1 MMHSPCHRSHTVRLL
16 CAAALAWAAVGVAA
30 KDKPEPLVATAQ
42 ITETI
47 VVPSPD
53 GACQSTAEHPGLTA
67 TGKIAGQGVGIPIGS
82 FAITS
87 IDCIRSDIPGQFF
100 PPFAF
105 SSSTLTLTARNGDQ
119 LVAKYS
125 GTGTLSPLGLLILTG
140 SFRITG
146 GTGAFRGAGGSGSLS
161 GVENIITQP
170 ASGFV
175 TLSGQI
181 TR

>member
-1 MMHSPCHRSHTVRLL
+1 MLHCDGHRSLTVYAL
-16 CAAALAWAAVGVAA
+16 CAAALASVAA
-30 KDKPEPLVATAQ
+30 DAIAKDLLEPLVGTAQ
-42 ITETI
+42 ITETL

-53 GACQSTAEHPGLTA
+53 GACQATAEHPGLTA
-67 TGKIAGQGVGIPIGS
+67 TGKIAGQGLGTPIGG

-87 IDCIRSDIPGQFF
+87 IDCIRSDIPGQLF

-119 LVAKYS
+119 LVASYS

-140 SFRITG
+140 SFKITG
-146 GTGAFRGAGGSGSLS
+146 GTGAFGGARGSGSLS
-161 GVENIITQP
+161 GVENIVTQP

>member
-1 MMHSPCHRSHTVRLL
+1 M
-16 CAAALAWAAVGVAA
+16 
-30 KDKPEPLVATAQ
+30 
-42 ITETI
+42 
-47 VVPSPD
+47 
-53 GACQSTAEHPGLTA
+53 
-67 TGKIAGQGVGIPIGS
+67 GQGLGTPIGG

-87 IDCIRSDIPGQFF
+87 IDCIRSDVPGQFT

-119 LVAKYS
+119 LVASYS
-125 GTGTLSPLGLLILTG
+125 GTGTLSPLGLLILKG
-140 SFRITG
+140 SFKITS
-146 GTGAFRGAGGSGSLS
+146 GTGAFHGAGGSGTLS
-161 GVENIITQP
+161 GVENVVTQP

>member
-1 MMHSPCHRSHTVRLL
+1 MFHSVVRPSLTVRAL
-16 CAAALAWAAVGVAA
+16 CAAALASAAAGATA
-30 KDKPEPLVATAQ
+30 KEEFEPLVATAQ
-42 ITETI
+42 ITETL

-53 GACQSTAEHPGLTA
+53 GACQATAEHPGLTA
-67 TGKIAGQGVGIPIGS
+67 TGKIAGQGLGTPIGS

-87 IDCIRSDIPGQFF
+87 IDCIRSDVPGQFF

-119 LVAKYS
+119 LVARYS
-125 GTGTLSPLGLLILTG
+125 GTGTLSPLGLLVLTG
-140 SFRITG
+140 SYTITS
-146 GTGAFRGAGGSGSLS
+146 GTGAYRNAGGSGSLF
-161 GVENIITQP
+161 GVEDISTQP
-170 ASGFV
+170 ARGFV

>member
-1 MMHSPCHRSHTVRLL
+1 MLDASTRPSLTVRAL
-16 CAAALAWAAVGVAA
+16 CAAALAAAAAGAAA
-30 KDKPEPLVATAQ
+30 KDNPEPLVAAAQ
-42 ITETI
+42 ITETL

-53 GACQSTAEHPGLTA
+53 GACQATPEHPGLTA
-67 TGKIAGQGVGIPIGS
+67 TGKIAGQGLGTPIGS

-87 IDCIRSDIPGQFF
+87 IDCIRSDVPGQFF

-119 LVAKYS
+119 LVASYS
-125 GTGTLSPLGLLILTG
+125 GTGTLSPLGLLVLTG
-140 SFRITG
+140 SYTITR
-146 GTGAFRGAGGSGSLS
+146 GTGAYRDARGSGSLT
-161 GVENIITQP
+161 GVEDISTQP
-170 ASGFV
+170 ARGFV

>member
-1 MMHSPCHRSHTVRLL
+1 MPHCDARRLL
-16 CAAALAWAAVGVAA
+16 TVYTLCGAALALVATDATA
-30 KDKPEPLVATAQ
+30 KDEREPLAVTAQ
-42 ITETI
+42 ITEML

-53 GACQSTAEHPGLTA
+53 GACQTSAEHPGLTA
-67 TGKIAGQGVGIPIGS
+67 TGKIVGQGLGAPIGG

-87 IDCIRSDIPGQFF
+87 IDCIRSDIPGQFL

-105 SSSTLTLTARNGDQ
+105 NSSKLTLTAWNGDQ
-119 LVAKYS
+119 LVASYS

-140 SFRITG
+140 SYKIIG
-146 GTGAFRGAGGSGSLS
+146 GTGAFRGAGGSGTLS
-161 GVENIITQP
+161 GVENILTQP

>member
-1 MMHSPCHRSHTVRLL
+1 MLHCDARRSLTVYAL
-16 CAAALAWAAVGVAA
+16 CAAALASVAA
-30 KDKPEPLVATAQ
+30 DAIAKDLLEPLAATAQ
-42 ITETI
+42 ITETL

-53 GACQSTAEHPGLTA
+53 GACQPTAEHPGLTA
-67 TGKIAGQGVGIPIGS
+67 TGKIAGQGLGAPIGG

-87 IDCIRSDIPGQFF
+87 IDCIRSDIPGQFL

-119 LVAKYS
+119 LVARYS

-140 SFRITG
+140 RFEITG
-146 GTGAFRGAGGSGSLS
+146 GTGAFGGARGSGSLS
-161 GVENIITQP
+161 GVENVITQP
-170 ASGFV
+170 PSGFV

>member
-1 MMHSPCHRSHTVRLL
+1 MLHFDARRSQTVHAL
-16 CAAALAWAAVGVAA
+16 CAAVLASGAADAVAM
-30 KDKPEPLVATAQ
+30 DKLEPLVGTAQ
-42 ITETI
+42 IAETL

-53 GACQSTAEHPGLTA
+53 GACQTSAEHPGLTA
-67 TGKIAGQGVGIPIGS
+67 TGKIMGQGLGTPIGG

-87 IDCIRSDIPGQFF
+87 IDCIRSDIPGQFS

-119 LVAKYS
+119 LVASYS

-140 SFRITG
+140 SFKITG
-146 GTGAFRGAGGSGSLS
+146 GTGAFHGAGGSGTLS
-161 GVENIITQP
+161 GVENVVTQP

>member
-1 MMHSPCHRSHTVRLL
+1 MFHSVVRPSLTVRAL
-16 CAAALAWAAVGVAA
+16 CAAALASAAAGATA
-30 KDKPEPLVATAQ
+30 KEEFEPLVATAQ
-42 ITETI
+42 ITETL

-53 GACQSTAEHPGLTA
+53 GACQATAEHPGLTA
-67 TGKIAGQGVGIPIGS
+67 TGKIAGQGLGTPIGS

-87 IDCIRSDIPGQFF
+87 IDCIRSDVRGQFF

-119 LVAKYS
+119 LVARYS
-125 GTGTLSPLGLLILTG
+125 GTGTLSPLGLLVLTG
-140 SFRITG
+140 SYTITS
-146 GTGAFRGAGGSGSLS
+146 GTGAYRNAGGSGSLF
-161 GVENIITQP
+161 GVEDISTQP
-170 ASGFV
+170 ARGFV